1 VWSTAL
7 IARVTEC
14 IAAVQLGD
22 GGGAARSAL
31 TQLSRDLVLA
41 QRDAAES
48 TARCESANAEL
59 SHLRVELHAAHARV
73 HVVHELAAPTAAAI
87 KLDARTAP
95 KLAFVPQAL
104 GTASPVLPPAPEV
117 EAAEA
122 SAATLASGTAGEG
135 AAPHASA
142 YVHDGD
148 GDGDEAVLETAEQ
161 QRVRELGEQVAVER
175 AAAAVSAQR
184 AVELEG
190 MVAILEERLI
200 SAQTEATAVELQTA
214 FPAVLGGISRAHGHA
229 EKTHAK
235 ARVSSFARDP
245 SRDPELRGA
254 TPSHLRAELRA
265 MELQHVHDVDTQA
278 RLQVFIYLFHWIV

>member
-1 VWSTAL
+1 MWSTAL

-14 IAAVQLGD
+14 IAAVQFGD

-48 TARCESANAEL
+48 TARCESADAEL

-87 KLDARTAP
+87 RLDARTAP

-104 GTASPVLPPAPEV
+104 GTASPVLPP
-117 EAAEA
+117 
-122 SAATLASGTAGEG
+122 ASGTAGEG

-161 QRVRELGEQVAVER
+161 QRGRELGEQVAVER

-214 FPAVLGGISRAHGHA
+214 FPAVLGGISQAHGHA

-265 MELQHVHDVDTQA
+265 MELQRVHDVDTQA

>member
-1 VWSTAL
+1 MWSTAL

-104 GTASPVLPPAPEV
+104 GTASPVLPPA
-117 EAAEA
+117 
-122 SAATLASGTAGEG
+122 SGTAGEG

-148 GDGDEAVLETAEQ
+148 GDGDEAVVETAEQ
-161 QRVRELGEQVAVER
+161 QRGRELGEQVAVER
-175 AAAAVSAQR
+175 AAAVASAQR

-214 FPAVLGGISRAHGHA
+214 FPAVLGGISQAHGHA

-265 MELQHVHDVDTQA
+265 MELQRVHDVDTQA
-278 RLQVFIYLFHWIV
+278 RLQVFIGSYD

>member
-1 VWSTAL
+1 MWSTAL

-48 TARCESANAEL
+48 TARCESADAEL

-87 KLDARTAP
+87 RLDARTAP

-104 GTASPVLPPAPEV
+104 GTASPVLPP
-117 EAAEA
+117 
-122 SAATLASGTAGEG
+122 ASGTAGEG

-148 GDGDEAVLETAEQ
+148 GDGDEAVVETAEQ
-161 QRVRELGEQVAVER
+161 QRGRELGEQVAVER
-175 AAAAVSAQR
+175 AAAAASAQR

-214 FPAVLGGISRAHGHA
+214 FPAVLGGISQAHGHA

-265 MELQHVHDVDTQA
+265 MELQRVHDVDTQA

>member
-1 VWSTAL
+1 MWSTAL

-48 TARCESANAEL
+48 TARCESADAEL

-87 KLDARTAP
+87 RLDARTAP

-104 GTASPVLPPAPEV
+104 GTASPVLPP
-117 EAAEA
+117 
-122 SAATLASGTAGEG
+122 ASGTAGEG

-148 GDGDEAVLETAEQ
+148 GDGDEAVVETAEQ
-161 QRVRELGEQVAVER
+161 QRGRKLGEQVAVER
-175 AAAAVSAQR
+175 AAAAASAQR

-214 FPAVLGGISRAHGHA
+214 FPAVLGGISQAHGHA

-265 MELQHVHDVDTQA
+265 MELQRVHDVDTQA